1 MIKCYHNNNNSQKDF
16 IQKIRKC
23 HLLISHKSLGSSKN
37 FHQELNKSLAS
48 WQSTIN
54 FLKSKHIIHSSL
66 FIEINTTDKC
76 DFCSVPLKSIL
87 TMEAYFTMYLVDS
100 YEQSYKMGDS

>member
-23 HLLISHKSLGSSKN
+23 HLLISHKPLGSSKN

-54 FLKSKHIIHSSL
+54 FL
-66 FIEINTTDKC
+66 
-76 DFCSVPLKSIL
+76 
-87 TMEAYFTMYLVDS
+87 
-100 YEQSYKMGDS
+100 